1 MLQISFWSEVPVQ
14 GAAIPALR
22 SSPPAERLRVVNRG
36 HDPGRSS
43 VRRVLGRRMFARCK
57 AARVPGLVAW
67 CNFDLAR
74 QLGFRV
80 PASNRMTP
88 GLHEQLVAAL
98 SYQILR
104 RGEVVAHRPWIHLDA
119 DRYGGEGLGLHRG
132 SARGA
137 FHPRGDMFLK
147 GIGPTPLCRND
158 PDDYYH
164 SHGGAHMWHG
174 LFVAALSEVCTNL
187 FTNGSTR
194 ILAIV
199 DQGDDTVYPS
209 GERRRP
215 QGDRSPHRQSS
226 SARAYPG
233 GTTAGGSSP
242 VHDLPGDG
250 ARDEPFVL
258 AGKGRSARARPDLRA
273 TMLRIIDDHARTA
286 AAHARWRLTH
296 SSISPSNLQLDG
308 ALLDLPQARAN
319 PRCVPLLPEYGL
331 DYESVPRTDYM
342 DRADALQATYNKL
355 RNSMAE
361 PLRRRLNAQA
371 LDVPAELD
379 AAYLHHLTLQ
389 LLCATGIKRA
399 AAERIQRT
407 NPPLARR
414 FAEVVMSLSNLR
426 NPASV
431 RKLISYSEQA
441 AVVDVFGLLG
451 AMPRLFDAPGG
462 QPRAGDREAPSP
474 GVSGEPLSRRD
485 APEALSHPESRAR
498 GSLWGGHGRLSR
510 GGAAVLWQRG
520 RDAGVDP
527 GPRGIREPSA
537 RTALLRAAAGMC
549 SGRRRRVSGLI
560 GMQTPCARPSTPRWR
575 GPCAASKHCYVR
587 GTARELDDGG
597 VELQVCTVA
606 GLRYSLRAWN
616 DRAQKRRLHVEI
628 SLRKRRGGVYQADLP
643 GEPCLTRRQLGAL
656 RYTCSTDGWQTTVNV
671 HPGRLQGEGRSR
683 AVMAFAGIRPS
694 GPYGTLEGYFYDG
707 RDPGFC
713 IRDSGDPFRGYA
725 FAVPDRFEL
734 RSILARGPRPR

>member
-1 MLQISFWSEVPVQ
+1 M
-14 GAAIPALR
+14 
-22 SSPPAERLRVVNRG
+22 
-36 HDPGRSS
+36 
-43 VRRVLGRRMFARCK
+43 
-57 AARVPGLVAW
+57 AW

-88 GLHEQLVAAL
+88 ELHEQLVAAL

-209 GERRRP
+209 GERHPRAIEVRIGSHLRLAHTLVERRP
-215 QGDRSPHRQSS
+215 GDRPRC
-226 SARAYPG
+226 
-233 GTTAGGSSP
+233 TTFLAMAHATGQ
-242 VHDLPGDG
+242 L
-250 ARDEPFVL
+250 VL

-286 AAHARWRLTH
+286 AEHARWRLTH

-451 AMPRLFDAPGG
+451 AMPRLYFDAPGG
-462 QPRAGDREAPSP
+462 SLARAIERHLLPVYRGNRFHVAMRQKRCRT
-474 GVSGEPLSRRD
+474 LSRELAVVYGEVMD
-485 APEALSHPESRAR
+485 ACRAVVPQFYGSAAAMQASIRAR
-498 GSLWGGHGRLSR
+498 AEFENRPLERLYFER
-510 GGAAVLWQRG
+510 R
-520 RDAGVDP
+520 RDVF
-527 GPRGIREPSA
+527 
-537 RTALLRAAAGMC
+537 RAAAAGFR
-549 SGRRRRVSGLI
+549 SDRDADAVRKTIDATVAGSL
-560 GMQTPCARPSTPRWR
+560 R
-575 GPCAASKHCYVR
+575 GVEALLVR

-656 RYTCSTDGWQTTVNV
+656 RYTCSTDGWQTTVDV
-671 HPGRLQGEGRSR
+671 PGRLQGEGRSR